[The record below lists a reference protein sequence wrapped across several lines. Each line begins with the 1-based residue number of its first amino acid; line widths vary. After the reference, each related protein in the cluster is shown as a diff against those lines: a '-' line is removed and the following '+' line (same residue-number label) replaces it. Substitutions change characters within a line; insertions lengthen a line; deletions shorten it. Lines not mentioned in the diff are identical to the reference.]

1 MASLFRSTA
10 RLARPS
16 LNNNIALARSDHGEW
31 KVGSVR
37 FFFLSFSLARP
48 RGEELRARCW
58 RKARAW
64 LLGRRGGR
72 WRAWFLTALSADD
85 PAASVEQAQGV
96 VCHLGRA
103 CNCDWHLLRGG
114 EVSADQGVKKEGH
127 RVQSPSLVMVS
138 LSEQLTVSDTAAVLL
153 ASHCV
158 TTSSTIASTT

>member
-48 RGEELRARCW
+48 RGGELRARCW

-64 LLGRRGGR
+64 LLGRRRSLACLVSNG
-72 WRAWFLTALSADD
+72 F
-85 PAASVEQAQGV
+85 
-96 VCHLGRA
+96 VCRRSR
-103 CNCDWHLLRGG
+103 CQC
-114 EVSADQGVKKEGH
+114 
-127 RVQSPSLVMVS
+127 
-138 LSEQLTVSDTAAVLL
+138 
-153 ASHCV
+153 
-158 TTSSTIASTT
+158 